1 MTRSAGWQTE
11 AARQSALLAAL
22 RGAAPA
28 PSARLAEQDARRQLG
43 IDAYRANAAAIAE
56 RALAAAYPT
65 LQALVGE
72 QDFARLARAL
82 WRHAPPQRGDLAQWG
97 QDLPAFVEAQADLDA
112 WPYLGDCARL
122 DAAILQCE
130 GATDA
135 ALDRDTLAW
144 LAEHPP
150 EALRLRLA
158 PAVQLLAS
166 RWPVAALH
174 AAHRHDD
181 EDAVAA
187 VREALATGQAEPVV
201 VARTGWRAD
210 VMPVDAA
217 VFAWMRALQARR
229 TLAEALQRAG
239 HEFDFSAWLIQALQR
254 GWLWKAEL
262 VADTE
267 EKQDD
272 SDLA

>member
-1 MTRSAGWQTE
+1 MTCSAERQTE

-28 PSARLAEQDARRQLG
+28 PSARLAEQGARRQLG
-43 IDAYRANAAAIAE
+43 IDAYRANAAATAE

-72 QDFARLARAL
+72 QDFARLACAL

-122 DAAILQCE
+122 DAAIVRCE
-130 GATDA
+130 GAAD
-135 ALDRDTLAW
+135 
-144 LAEHPP
+144 
-150 EALRLRLA
+150 ALRLRLA

-174 AAHRHDD
+174 AAHVNDGD
-181 EDAVAA
+181 AAVAA
-187 VREALATGQAEPVV
+187 VREALETGQAESVV
-201 VARTGWRAD
+201 VARAGWRAD
-210 VMPVDAA
+210 VTPVDAP
-217 VFAWMRALQARR
+217 VFAWMQALQARR

-239 HEFDFSAWLIQALQR
+239 REFDFSAWLIQALQR

-262 VADTE
+262 V
-267 EKQDD
+267 DD
-272 SDLA
+272 SEETFHDPDLA

>member
-1 MTRSAGWQTE
+1 MTCSAERQTE

-28 PSARLAEQDARRQLG
+28 PSARLAEQGARRQLG
-43 IDAYRANAAAIAE
+43 IDAYRANAAATAE

-72 QDFARLARAL
+72 QDFARLACAL

-122 DAAILQCE
+122 DAAIVRCE
-130 GATDA
+130 GAADA
-135 ALDRDTLAW
+135 ALDRDTLVW
-144 LAEHPP
+144 LAEH
-150 EALRLRLA
+150 AADTLRLRLA

-174 AAHRHDD
+174 AAHVNDGD
-181 EDAVAA
+181 AAVAA
-187 VREALATGQAEPVV
+187 VREALETGQAESVV
-201 VARTGWRAD
+201 VARAGWRAD
-210 VMPVDAA
+210 VTPVDAP
-217 VFAWMRALQARR
+217 VFAWMQALQARR

-239 HEFDFSAWLIQALQR
+239 REFDFSAWLIQALQR

-262 VADTE
+262 V
-267 EKQDD
+267 DD
-272 SDLA
+272 SEEMFHDPDLA